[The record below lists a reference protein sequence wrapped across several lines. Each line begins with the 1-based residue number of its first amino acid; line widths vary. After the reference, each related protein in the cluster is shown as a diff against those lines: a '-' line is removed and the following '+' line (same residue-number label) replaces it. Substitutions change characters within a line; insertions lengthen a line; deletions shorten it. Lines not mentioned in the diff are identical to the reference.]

1 MIFHQRHRWFIVLI
15 ILLVNGFDLLAERV
29 ASIKIEGNQLTKDRV
44 FYKNLRTRVGEDYR
58 PVIFNEDIKRL
69 YELGLFNRIDMSEGF
84 QMDGIHLTLS
94 VVEKPILSEI
104 VYEGQKK
111 IKRSRFEDDL
121 RSLVGARYDE
131 SLAKADVLS
140 IEMSY
145 RDAGHLFVEV
155 SSRTEKVDD
164 TKVRLVFM
172 VSENFNVRVGGIEFL
187 GNESLP
193 KGRLKKVMETKIDR
207 LFSKGVFDE
216 GVFDLDLKKLASY
229 YRSLGFLDA
238 KVKPGKSY
246 FSEDRSWLYLQVLI
260 EEGPL
265 YVIDDIIFRGNSI
278 LISKELKNKIPV
290 KPGQPYT
297 DLARLKLLTHIE
309 KKYGEIGRVYSTAR
323 VRANHDSEFPHVS
336 IDVEIR
342 ESEEVYVE
350 SVEVEGNYKTRDV
363 VIRREME
370 FYPGEMIN
378 SGLLDRSRR
387 NLTNLGFFSRNDI
400 DIEPGSE
407 PHLARMVIRV
417 EEKETGSI
425 NFGLG
430 FSNVESIT
438 AQVKYTQ
445 RNFDW
450 RDRKEGVG
458 GFFSGRGYIGDA
470 QTLSV
475 SINTGTQSRRFNIDF
490 NEPWVFNRKIRFG
503 FGLYHTE
510 SSIADDYDEKQEG
523 FYLRVGK
530 EFIRDLEGFLT
541 YSFREHVISDV
552 DPSVS
557 FLIRS
562 EEGSR
567 LVSSLNNNWVYEGRD
582 NRFFPTEGWYL
593 NPSLT
598 LAGSILGGDQDF
610 YKLEFEAKTH
620 WLVLDFD
627 DQNQHTLN
635 FRTKWGFVNPYG
647 DSSKV
652 AIFEKFFAGGL
663 GSVRGFPN
671 RSLSPKVNGD
681 EVGGQFI
688 SIANLEYSVPIN
700 EQAIRGILFYDIG
713 NAFDDLDDYAFS
725 DLRMSVGVGLR
736 LKIPALGEMPLS
748 LDFAKPIR
756 RQDTDETETFSFNFG
771 NFF

>member
-1 MIFHQRHRWFIVLI
+1 M
-15 ILLVNGFDLLAERV
+15 
-29 ASIKIEGNQLTKDRV
+29 
-44 FYKNLRTRVGEDYR
+44 GEEYR
-58 PVIFNEDIKRL
+58 PVVLNEDVKRL
-69 YELGLFNRIDMSEGF
+69 YSLGLFDRIDVSESYK
-84 QMDGIHLTLS
+84 DNGIHLTLQ
-94 VVEKPILSEI
+94 VIEKPVLMEI
-104 VYEGQKK
+104 SYEGQKK
-111 IKRSRFEDDL
+111 IKVSRFDDEL

-131 SLAKADVLS
+131 ALAKADVLT
-140 IEMSY
+140 IERSY

-155 SSRTEKVDD
+155 SKRLEKVSK
-164 TKVRLVFM
+164 TQVRLVF
-172 VSENFNVRVGGIEFL
+172 VVQENFNVKVGDIEFV

-193 KGRLKKVMETKIDR
+193 KRRLKKVMETKVDR
-207 LFSKGVFDE
+207 FLSKGVFDE
-216 GVFDLDLKKLASY
+216 GVYELDLKKLASY

-238 KVKPGKSY
+238 KISAGKSY
-246 FSEDRSWLYLQVLI
+246 FSEDRRWLYLKVII

-265 YVIDDIIFRGNSI
+265 YVIDDIVFRGNAI
-278 LISKELKNKIPV
+278 LTSAELKKRMPV
-290 KPGQPYT
+290 KPGQPFT
-297 DLARLKLLTHIE
+297 DLARLKLATHVE

-323 VRANHDSEFPHVS
+323 VRANHDPKFPHVS
-336 IDVEIR
+336 IDVEVR

-350 SVEVEGNYKTRDV
+350 SVDVEGNYKTRDV

-378 SGLLDRSRR
+378 SELIDRSRR

-400 DIEPGSE
+400 DIVPGSK
-407 PHLARMVIRV
+407 PHLAKMVIRV

-430 FSNVESIT
+430 FSNIESIT

-450 RDRKEGVG
+450 RDRKEGAG

-503 FGLYHTE
+503 FGIYHTE

-530 EFIRDLEGFLT
+530 EFIRDLEGYLT
-541 YSFREHVISDV
+541 YSFREHEISDV
-552 DPSVS
+552 HPAVS
-557 FLIRS
+557 AVIRN
-562 EEGSR
+562 EEGTR

-582 NRFFPTEGWYL
+582 NRFFPTEGWFL

-598 LAGSILGGDQDF
+598 VAGSLLGGDQDF
-610 YKLEFEAKTH
+610 FKFEFEAKSH
-620 WLVLDFD
+620 WLIFDFD
-627 DQNQHTLN
+627 DMNQHTLN
-635 FRTKWGFVNPYG
+635 FRTKWGLVNPYG
-647 DSSKV
+647 DSSDV

-663 GSVRGFPN
+663 GSVRGFAN

-681 EVGGQFI
+681 EVGGKFL
-688 SIANLEYSVPIN
+688 SVANLEYSVPIN
-700 EQAIRGILFYDIG
+700 ERAIRGIFFYDVG
-713 NAFDDLDDYAFS
+713 NSYEDLEDYSFDE
-725 DLRMSVGVGLR
+725 LRISVGVGLR

-756 RQDTDETETFSFNFG
+756 RHSADETETFSFNFG
-771 NFF
+771 NYF